1 VPANSSSSGAEKPR
15 RHPLWISAIA
25 ALIMIIGARLVR
37 AYTPLG
43 HNFVAEG
50 FDLAALLV
58 DLLIHFVI
66 FFAVLIPL
74 TMLWQRR
81 LARSGR

>member
-1 VPANSSSSGAEKPR
+1 MSSTKKKSA
-15 RHPLWISAIA
+15 RHPFWISAVA

-43 HNFVAEG
+43 HNFAADG
-50 FDLAALLV
+50 FDLIAFLV

-66 FFAVLIPL
+66 FFAALIPL
-74 TMLWQRR
+74 TMIWQRR
-81 LARSGR
+81 SNAR